1 MTIRQ
6 TMPTRARRTV
16 RTTLTALAALAVL
29 TAAGVTARAQAEQ
42 GSYQI
47 APGDVLDIVVWR
59 NKDLSMSVVVRP
71 DGFISFPLVNEVRTT
86 GLTPAALAKKI
97 EAGLASSV
105 PMPAVTVM
113 VSRIAGFRVSILG
126 KVRQPGRYEV
136 EAGATA
142 LDVLA
147 LAGGPNDYAQSSGMF
162 VLRRTG
168 PDAYD
173 EIPVRYSTSS
183 GGGRAGTNVA
193 VKAGDIVV
201 VP

>member
-1 MTIRQ
+1 MTIRLA
-6 TMPTRARRTV
+6 T
-16 RTTLTALAALAVL
+16 AALAVL
-29 TAAGVTARAQAEQ
+29 AALAAASSPARAQQAEQ

-59 NKDLSMSVVVRP
+59 NKDLTMSVVVRP
-71 DGFISFPLVNEVRTT
+71 DGFISYPLVNEVRTA
-86 GLTPAALAKKI
+86 GLTPAALARRI
-97 EAGLASSV
+97 EAGLAPSV
-105 PMPAVTVM
+105 TSPSVTVM

-147 LAGGPNDYAQSSGMF
+147 LAGGPNDYAASSGIY
-162 VLRRTG
+162 VLRRNG

-173 EIPVRYSTSS
+173 EIPVKYSTSA
-183 GGGRAGTNVA
+183 GGGKAGAHVT

>member
-1 MTIRQ
+1 MTIRYS
-6 TMPTRARRTV
+6 TTARRRMTA
-16 RTTLTALAALAVL
+16 RMLAAALAATALLAGAPPV
-29 TAAGVTARAQAEQ
+29 RAQPAEQ

-47 APGDVLDIVVWR
+47 APGDVLDIVVFR

-86 GLTPAALAKKI
+86 GLTPAALARRI
-97 EAGLASSV
+97 ETGLAPTV
-105 PMPAVTVM
+105 PSPAVTVM

-147 LAGGPNDYAQSSGMF
+147 LAGGPNDYAQSSGMY
-162 VLRRTG
+162 VLRRNG

-173 EIPVRYSTSS
+173 EIPVKYSTNS
-183 GGGRAGTNVA
+183 GGGKASANVT